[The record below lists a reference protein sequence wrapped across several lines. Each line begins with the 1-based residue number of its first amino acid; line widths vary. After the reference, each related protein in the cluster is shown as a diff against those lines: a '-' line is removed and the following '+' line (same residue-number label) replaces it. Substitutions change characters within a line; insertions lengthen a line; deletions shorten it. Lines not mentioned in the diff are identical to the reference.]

1 MTASKPNAQ
10 RRSVPGNLIETT
22 PAAGGL
28 GNWLLASPLL
38 LFLLWAWGD
47 LVAYLS
53 PLPLLLDWAIG
64 ILIYVLLLVL
74 PLGVAA
80 FWLVTSLPKLFH
92 HAGWDVQPLERIAP
106 EEEYTVRFTYR
117 DQIRAQT
124 TWRRTWMRAA
134 QGWVFLEIAA
144 IFIGAIAMIPIFLSV
159 SEFGFGQ

>member
-1 MTASKPNAQ
+1 MATSKPKVQ
-10 RRSVPGNLIETT
+10 RRSVPVNLIETT
-22 PAAGGL
+22 PAAGGA
-28 GNWLLASPLL
+28 GNWLLASPML

-47 LVAYLS
+47 LIAYLS
-53 PLPLLLDWAIG
+53 PLPRLLDWAIG

-92 HAGWDVQPLERIAP
+92 HAGWDVQPLESIAP